1 MAEPYF
7 SAAYLEEKCAEYRA
21 LFLEDG
27 TATAAD
33 LDPYWPGGEENALT
47 GQDGWIV
54 AYSRC
59 LWCLGRQIGKEEAER
74 SSVRMTHRQAEVLRA
89 LRADPEVV
97 DLLAD
102 NGEIRSVTVY
112 PKSAL
117 ALEHIGAANLLMAF
131 LADAESDIEATLD
144 AGGVPLLREVR
155 LTRNY
160 LERLVCWIATHEG
173 PGLPYP
179 EQEREPVLPAAIN
192 ALTPVDFYLIAAAF
206 QRVNSERLQAL
217 TATGEKARRP
227 DWGGFFVGAASEL
240 GIATR
245 TLLRDISL
253 VEVVATVAEKAR
265 IQQEARE
272 KADQERAGGRTV
284 TFGAG

>member
-1 MAEPYF
+1 MAEGYF
-7 SAAYLEEKCAEYRA
+7 TAAYLEEKCAEFRA

-33 LDPYWPGGEENALT
+33 LDPYWPGGDENALT

-54 AYSRC
+54 AYARC

-74 SSVRMTHRQAEVLRA
+74 TSVRMTHRQAEVLRA
-89 LRADPEVV
+89 LRADPESV

-102 NGEIRSVTVY
+102 GGQARSVTVY

-131 LADAESDIEATLD
+131 LADSEEAIKATLD
-144 AGGVPLLREVR
+144 AESVQLLNEVR
-155 LTRNY
+155 LKRSY

-179 EQEREPVLPAAIN
+179 ESEREPALPAHIN
-192 ALTPVDFYLIAAAF
+192 ALTPFDFYLIAAAF
-206 QRVNSERLQAL
+206 QRVNSERLHAL
-217 TATGEKARRP
+217 SASGEKATRP
-227 DWGGFFVGAASEL
+227 DWGGFFVGAATEI
-240 GIATR
+240 GVAAR
-245 TLLRDISL
+245 TLLREMSL

-265 IQQEARE
+265 VHQEARE
-272 KADQERAGGRTV
+272 KAEQERQGGRTIS
-284 TFGAG
+284 FGAA